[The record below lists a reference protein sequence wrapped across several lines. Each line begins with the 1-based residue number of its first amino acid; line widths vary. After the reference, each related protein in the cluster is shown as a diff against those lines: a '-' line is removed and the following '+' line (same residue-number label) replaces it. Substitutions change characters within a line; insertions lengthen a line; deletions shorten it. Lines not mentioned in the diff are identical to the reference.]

1 MFEKQPELEKIL
13 DNYSDVFEGIVDS
26 GKSIKE
32 LIVDAYKLRKPVTCF
47 NLDNPE
53 KADYLARDLEDYF
66 FVGTIAHDSNNIDLY
81 VSRFETL
88 ITIVM
93 RLNGLSDAIADLSGL
108 FFGKSLK
115 EIVNYCQKENLN
127 LFKV

>member
-53 KADYLARDLEDYF
+53 KAD
-66 FVGTIAHDSNNIDLY
+66 
-81 VSRFETL
+81 
-88 ITIVM
+88 
-93 RLNGLSDAIADLSGL
+93 
-108 FFGKSLK
+108 
-115 EIVNYCQKENLN
+115 
-127 LFKV
+127 